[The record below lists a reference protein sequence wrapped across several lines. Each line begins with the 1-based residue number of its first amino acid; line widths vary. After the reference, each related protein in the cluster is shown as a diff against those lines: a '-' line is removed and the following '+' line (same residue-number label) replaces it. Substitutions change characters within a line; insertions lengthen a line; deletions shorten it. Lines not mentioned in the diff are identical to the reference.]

1 MRPVAAIGF
10 IALAF
15 GLASYQVLGEWN
27 AFNVVNLAAGAV
39 GVALG
44 AVAALQAAG
53 KLDQVV
59 VVGFDGQPEAK
70 QAIRDGKLFDTPVQ
84 FPDRMAVESVKSIM
98 KYFEGEEVD
107 DTLLIPTEAYRS
119 EDAEK
124 DPTLR

>member
-44 AVAALQAAG
+44 AVAAAGRFARRTAAADRG
-53 KLDQVV
+53 PTIDAVLITV
-59 VVGFDGQPEAK
+59 PAEC
-70 QAIRDGKLFDTPVQ
+70 PVH
-84 FPDRMAVESVKSIM
+84 
-98 KYFEGEEVD
+98 
-107 DTLLIPTEAYRS
+107 
-119 EDAEK
+119 
-124 DPTLR
+124 